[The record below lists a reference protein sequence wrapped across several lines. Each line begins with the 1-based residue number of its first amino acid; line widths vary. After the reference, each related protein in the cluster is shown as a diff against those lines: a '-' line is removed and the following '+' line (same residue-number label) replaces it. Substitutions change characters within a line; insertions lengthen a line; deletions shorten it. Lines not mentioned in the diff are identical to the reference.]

1 MNETIT
7 TIVGNVVD
15 QPSRRVLDSGVSV
28 TSFRVASTARRFD
41 RVTNRWIDGDS
52 LYLKVTCWR
61 ALAENTEASVVK
73 GDPVVVTGKLYTRL
87 YEVAESRR
95 AAYELE
101 ATAIGLDLNRGRAS
115 FRRISASR

>member
-15 QPSRRVLDSGVSV
+15 TPGRRKLDSGVSV

-41 RVTNRWIDGDS
+41 RVTNRWVDGES
-52 LYLKVTCWR
+52 LFLKVTCWR
-61 ALAENTEASVVK
+61 ALAENTAASLVK
-73 GDPVVVTGKLYTRL
+73 GDPVVVTGRLYTRL
-87 YEVAESRR
+87 YEVADSRR

-101 ATAIGLDLNRGRAS
+101 ATAIGFDLNRGRGK
-115 FRRISASR
+115 FERISATR